1 MNHPLLADQRRG
13 LDLEQA
19 YAECAVITRQEARNF
34 YYAFLPLRRD
44 RRHALY
50 ALYSFARIADDLA
63 DEEGRDLDE
72 RLAALDHLESR
83 LDEAL
88 TGDPGGTVFIA
99 LADTIE
105 RFAVPVH
112 TLHDLLTGVRQDQS
126 VTRYHAYEDLR
137 TYCYHVAGT
146 IGLMCSAVCDGRS
159 EEAAAFAI
167 AQGHGMQLINIIRDV
182 RTDAES
188 DRIYIPGELM
198 EEFGISEEDIFAGR
212 TGDAWEGMM
221 GTLAGR
227 ARDALDEGRGLLPL
241 IARDARICPALMGE
255 LYRKIL
261 DRIEATRFDV
271 FSSVPDLTLTMKLR
285 LLGSAYW
292 RYRLR
297 GTPSDLKG
305 VSE

>member
-19 YAECAVITRQEARNF
+19 YAECAEITRKEARNF

-44 RRHALY
+44 RRLALY

-63 DEEGRDLDE
+63 DEEGRELDE
-72 RLAALDHLESR
+72 RLAALDHLEAR

-88 TGDPGGTVFIA
+88 AGDPGGTVFTA
-99 LADTIE
+99 LTDSIE
-105 RFAVPVH
+105 RFGVPVH
-112 TLHDLLTGVRQDQS
+112 TLRDLIRGMRQDQS

-137 TYCYHVAGT
+137 TYCYLVAGT
-146 IGLMCSAVCDGRS
+146 IGLMCAAVCDGRS
-159 EEAAAFAI
+159 EEAAVFAI

-188 DRIYIPGELM
+188 GRIYIPGELM
-198 EEFGISEEDIFAGR
+198 EEFGISEEDVFAGR
-212 TGDAWEGMM
+212 TGEAWEGMM
-221 GTLAGR
+221 KTLAGR

-241 IARDARICPALMGE
+241 IARDARICPALMGD

-261 DRIEATRFDV
+261 DRIEAERFDV
-271 FSSVPDLTLTMKLR
+271 FSPLPDLTFTMKLR

-297 GTPSDLKG
+297 GVPSELEG